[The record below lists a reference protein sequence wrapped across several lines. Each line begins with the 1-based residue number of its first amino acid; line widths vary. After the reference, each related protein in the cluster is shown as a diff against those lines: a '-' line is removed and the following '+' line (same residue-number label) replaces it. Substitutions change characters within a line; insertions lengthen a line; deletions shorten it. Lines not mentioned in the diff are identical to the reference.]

1 MSPELSDPLKLP
13 CGATLPNRLVKAAL
27 TEGLSNAM
35 NHATERH
42 VRIYRR
48 WAEGGAGLLV
58 TGNVQVDRTHLER
71 PGNIVIDNNGGFEE
85 LRTLARAGTAA
96 GNHFWM
102 QINQPGRQTPAN
114 INPTP
119 LAPSAVPVNAADT
132 ACGNPVAMTEAQ
144 ILDVIRRFVHAATV
158 ARECGFTG
166 VQVHAAHGYL
176 MSQFLSPLSNLRTD
190 AWGGPLENRA
200 RILLEIVRQ
209 IRKAVG
215 SDFPV
220 SVKLNSAD
228 FQKGGFSE
236 EESMQVVRWLG
247 EEKIDL
253 LEISGGN
260 YEQVGQMMRR
270 SGGNGGGEEEVK
282 TKRMAESTRRRE
294 AYFLDYADKVRPLVK
309 MPLMITG
316 GFRSREVMVG
326 ALQAGEVD
334 VIGLGRPLCV
344 MPDVCTRLL
353 KNELDNAPAPER
365 LLSLERDA
373 LGLGMDDKMFHSMET
388 WSQVAWACIQLIRM
402 GDGKDPDLDMTLM
415 EALSGFDAHERAAL
429 EAWQLTN

>member
-1 MSPELSDPLKLP
+1 MAIDLSDPLVLP
-13 CGATLPNRLVKAAL
+13 CGAALPNRLVKAAL
-27 TEGLSNAM
+27 TEGLSNAL

-42 VRIYRR
+42 VRLYRR
-48 WAEGGAGLLV
+48 WSEGGAGLLV

-71 PGNIVIDNNGGFEE
+71 PNNIVIDNNGGFDE
-85 LRTLARAGTAA
+85 LRALAKAGTVG

-119 LAPSAVPVNAADT
+119 LAPSAVAVNAADT
-132 ACGNPVAMTEAQ
+132 ACGKPVAMTEAQ

-158 ARECGFTG
+158 ARECGFSG

-176 MSQFLSPLSNLRTD
+176 MSQFLSPLSNQRTD

-200 RILLEIVRQ
+200 RVLLEIVRQ
-209 IRKAVG
+209 IRKTVG
-215 SDFPV
+215 ADFPI

-236 EESMQVVRWLG
+236 DESMEVVRWLG

-260 YEQVGQMMRR
+260 YENVEQMMRR
-270 SGGNGGGEEEVK
+270 SDGSSGEKTEAN
-282 TKRMAESTRRRE
+282 TKRVVESTRRRE
-294 AYFLDYADKVRPLVK
+294 AYFLAYADKVRPIFK
-309 MPLMITG
+309 QPLMITG

-334 VIGLGRPLCV
+334 VIGLGRPFCV
-344 MPDVCTRLL
+344 MPDVCRRLL
-353 KNELDNAPAPER
+353 KSELDSAPAPER
-365 LLSLERDA
+365 VQSLGRDA
-373 LGLGMDDKMFHSMET
+373 LGPGMDDKMFHALET
-388 WSQVAWACIQLIRM
+388 WSQVAWSCMQLVRM

-415 EALSGFDAHERAAL
+415 EALGGFDAHERAAL

>member
-1 MSPELSDPLKLP
+1 MSLELSDPLKLP
-13 CGATLPNRLVKAAL
+13 CGATLQNRLVKAAL

-42 VRIYRR
+42 VRLYRR
-48 WAEGGAGLLV
+48 WSEGGAGLLI

-71 PGNIVIDNNGGFEE
+71 PNNIVIDNNGGFDE
-85 LRTLARAGTAA
+85 LRSLAKAGTVG

-119 LAPSAVPVNAADT
+119 LAPSAVPVNAVDT
-132 ACGNPVAMTEAQ
+132 ACGKPVAMTEAQ
-144 ILDVIRRFVHAATV
+144 ILDVIRRFVHAATM

-200 RILLEIVRQ
+200 RVLLEIVRQ

-215 SDFPV
+215 SDFPI

-236 EESMQVVRWLG
+236 EESMEVVRWLG

-253 LEISGGN
+253 LEVSGGN
-260 YEQVGQMMRR
+260 YEHVDQMMRS
-270 SGGNGGGEEEVK
+270 SGGAEEVV
-282 TKRMAESTRRRE
+282 TKQKPESTRRRE
-294 AYFLDYADKVRPLVK
+294 AYFLAYADKVRPVFK
-309 MPLMITG
+309 QPLMITG

-334 VIGLGRPLCV
+334 LIGLGRPFCV
-344 MPDVCTRLL
+344 MPDVGTRL
-353 KNELDNAPAPER
+353 R
-365 LLSLERDA
+365 S
-373 LGLGMDDKMFHSMET
+373 
-388 WSQVAWACIQLIRM
+388 
-402 GDGKDPDLDMTLM
+402 
-415 EALSGFDAHERAAL
+415 
-429 EAWQLTN
+429 

>member
-1 MSPELSDPLKLP
+1 MSLELSDPLKLP
-13 CGATLPNRLVKAAL
+13 CGATLQNRLVKAAL

-42 VRIYRR
+42 VRLYRR
-48 WAEGGAGLLV
+48 WSEGGAGLLI

-71 PGNIVIDNNGGFEE
+71 PNNIVIDNNGGFDE
-85 LRTLARAGTAA
+85 LRTLAKAGTVG

-119 LAPSAVPVNAADT
+119 LAPSAVPVNAVDT
-132 ACGNPVAMTEAQ
+132 ACGKPVAMTEAQ
-144 ILDVIRRFVHAATV
+144 ILDVIRRFVHAATM

-200 RILLEIVRQ
+200 RVLLEIVRQ

-215 SDFPV
+215 SDFPI

-236 EESMQVVRWLG
+236 EESMEVVRWLG

-253 LEISGGN
+253 LEVSGGN
-260 YEQVGQMMRR
+260 YEHVDQMMRS
-270 SGGNGGGEEEVK
+270 SGGAEEVV
-282 TKRMAESTRRRE
+282 TKQKPESTRRRE
-294 AYFLDYADKVRPLVK
+294 AYFLAYADKVRPVFK
-309 MPLMITG
+309 QPLMITG

-334 VIGLGRPLCV
+334 LIGLGRPFCV
-344 MPDVCTRLL
+344 MPDVGTRLL
-353 KNELDNAPAPER
+353 KNDLDSAPAPER
-365 LLSLERDA
+365 ALSLARDA
-373 LGLGMDDKMFHSMET
+373 LGPDMDDKLFHAMET
-388 WSQVAWACIQLIRM
+388 WSQVAWACMQLVRM
-402 GDGKDPDLDMTLM
+402 GDGKDPDLDTTLM
-415 EALSGFDAHERAAL
+415 EALGSFDAHERAAL
-429 EAWQLTN
+429 EAWQLAN